1 MAALNGPKG
10 PLTALPRWA
19 FLKSG
24 QGLDWPIWAFPETL
38 YPPQCCSKALCA
50 LVHLLFR
57 SLVRIR
63 FPTLVRTYSP
73 ALVRLLCGHVRLF
86 PRYPCS
92 ARLYLPLSQICC
104 RRCMSGCWIGL
115 RWVLL
120 SLFCST
126 RSMLG
131 GTMCAV
137 LGGSLGGPGCMV
149 SLRLRVGIGIVLA
162 GVCPS
167 GPILGGV
174 SCPFP

>member
-1 MAALNGPKG
+1 MWRTRSLLLRNEWMTSFPVLDVVLGMLGLGGLFRCVGLPIRAHFR
-10 PLTALPRWA
+10 ALP
-19 FLKSG
+19 
-24 QGLDWPIWAFPETL
+24 
-38 YPPQCCSKALCA
+38 
-50 LVHLLFR
+50 VHR
-57 SLVRIR
+57 
-63 FPTLVRTYSP
+63 
-73 ALVRLLCGHVRLF
+73 LCGHVPRF

-92 ARLYLPLSQICC
+92 ARLCLPLSQIFC

-120 SLFCST
+120 DPFCST

-131 GTMCAV
+131 GTVCVV

-149 SLRLRVGIGIVLA
+149 SLRLRVGIGIELA

-167 GPILGGV
+167 GPILVGV